1 MFSEDDEEPDLCCG
15 SKAKEETEMAL
26 LVAALD
32 RKEEGPTKEAGVK
45 AWTELSPVACAK
57 NAVNARDVDFIVSQ
71 LIN

>member
-1 MFSEDDEEPDLCCG
+1 
-15 SKAKEETEMAL
+15 MAL